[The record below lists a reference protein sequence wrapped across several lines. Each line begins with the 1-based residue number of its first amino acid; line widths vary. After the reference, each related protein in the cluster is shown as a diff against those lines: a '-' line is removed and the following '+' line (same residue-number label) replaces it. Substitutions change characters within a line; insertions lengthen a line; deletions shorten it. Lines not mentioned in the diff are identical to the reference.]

1 MPDTE
6 PQPHASLL
14 PVFLIVLVDVFG
26 MTLVIPLLPI
36 YAESF
41 HASALQ
47 ATLLV
52 SVFAACQLVSG
63 PLLGHASDRTG
74 RKPMLLISQ
83 VGTCIGFIVLARA
96 TSLWMIYVSRIIDG
110 VTAGNL
116 TIAQAYIAD
125 NTPPEQR
132 ARSFGLIGIAFGVGF
147 FIGPAV
153 TGFLS
158 AAYGLNAPIWVAAAM
173 SALSILATATL
184 LKDRARPAVATR
196 GRLEALSWK
205 TYIQYFARPVL
216 RGRLFQFLFFMLSF
230 STFISGFAL
239 FAERRFEWDGRPFG
253 PREIG
258 YLFAFVGFLGII
270 LQGGFIGR
278 LVDRYG
284 EATLVTAGLVSL
296 VVGYVGLGLAF
307 TVNALVATV
316 VVASFGHGVVRP
328 ALTSLITHQAE
339 PHEQGAV
346 LGLTQSLTS
355 MASIAAPFVAGLL
368 IQFGQLTAWAWLAA
382 GLAAVGM
389 VFARHREPVTV

>member
-1 MPDTE
+1 
-6 PQPHASLL
+6 
-14 PVFLIVLVDVFG
+14 
-26 MTLVIPLLPI
+26 
-36 YAESF
+36 
-41 HASALQ
+41 
-47 ATLLV
+47 
-52 SVFAACQLVSG
+52 
-63 PLLGHASDRTG
+63 
-74 RKPMLLISQ
+74 
-83 VGTCIGFIVLARA
+83 
-96 TSLWMIYVSRIIDG
+96 
-110 VTAGNL
+110 
-116 TIAQAYIAD
+116 
-125 NTPPEQR
+125 
-132 ARSFGLIGIAFGVGF
+132 
-147 FIGPAV
+147 
-153 TGFLS
+153 
-158 AAYGLNAPIWVAAAM
+158 M

-184 LKDRARPAVATR
+184 LKDRARPSVATR

-205 TYIQYFARPVL
+205 TYVQYFARPVL

-355 MASIAAPFVAGLL
+355 MASIAAPFVVGLL